1 MIHNRV
7 VRNYQTTHAGMSCLH
22 KILEEFKMKDV
33 YYERFSKEALIQL
46 AKLQE
51 QELIKLEAIKNQYAK
66 HLEQVIEYN
75 SIEKYRE
82 TVKQNNK

>member
-1 MIHNRV
+1 
-7 VRNYQTTHAGMSCLH
+7 
-22 KILEEFKMKDV
+22 MKDV
-33 YYERFSKEALIQL
+33 DYESFSKEDLIQL
-46 AKLQE
+46 AKHQK

-82 TVKQNNK
+82 TVKHNNK

>member
-1 MIHNRV
+1 MIEV
-7 VRNYQTTHAGMSCLH
+7 
-22 KILEEFKMKDV
+22 D
-33 YYERFSKEALIQL
+33 YERFSKEDLIQL
-46 AKLQE
+46 AKHQK
-51 QELIKLEAIKNQYAK
+51 QELIKLEAIKNQYMK

>member
-1 MIHNRV
+1 
-7 VRNYQTTHAGMSCLH
+7 
-22 KILEEFKMKDV
+22 MKDTD
-33 YYERFSKEALIQL
+33 YEQFSKEDLIQL
-46 AKLQE
+46 AKHQK
-51 QELIKLEAIKNQYAK
+51 QELIKLDAIKNQYAK

>member
-1 MIHNRV
+1 
-7 VRNYQTTHAGMSCLH
+7 
-22 KILEEFKMKDV
+22 MKDTD
-33 YYERFSKEALIQL
+33 YEQFSKEDLIQL
-46 AKLQE
+46 AKHQK
-51 QELIKLEAIKNQYAK
+51 QELIKLDAIKNQYMK

>member
-1 MIHNRV
+1 
-7 VRNYQTTHAGMSCLH
+7 
-22 KILEEFKMKDV
+22 MKDTD
-33 YYERFSKEALIQL
+33 YEQFSKEDLIQL
-46 AKLQE
+46 AKHQK

-82 TVKQNNK
+82 TVKHNNK

>member
-1 MIHNRV
+1 
-7 VRNYQTTHAGMSCLH
+7 
-22 KILEEFKMKDV
+22 MKDTD
-33 YYERFSKEALIQL
+33 YEQFSKEDLIKL
-46 AKLQE
+46 AKHQK

-82 TVKQNNK
+82 TVKHNNK

>member
-1 MIHNRV
+1 
-7 VRNYQTTHAGMSCLH
+7 
-22 KILEEFKMKDV
+22 MKDTD
-33 YYERFSKEALIQL
+33 YEQFSKEALNQM
-46 AKLQE
+46 AKHHK

>member
-1 MIHNRV
+1 
-7 VRNYQTTHAGMSCLH
+7 
-22 KILEEFKMKDV
+22 MKDTD
-33 YYERFSKEALIQL
+33 YEQFSKENLIQL
-46 AKLQE
+46 AKHQK

-82 TVKQNNK
+82 TVKHNNK